1 MLFDKELCAAARVCK
16 PELTQAALQ
25 KCTLTHT
32 GRSAEMHL
40 YSHRPQLTQA
50 ALQKCTFTHTGRSA
64 EMHLHSHRPRLT
76 QAALQKCTFTHTG
89 RDSHRPLCRNAAS
102 LTQAEAHTG
111 CSAEM
116 HLHSHRPRLTQA
128 ALQKCTFTHTG
139 RSANLNSHR
148 LLCRNARFLKRVVCA
163 TFFQVLG
170 SAYPWIAL
178 CLLKWGE
185 YVCVVLLC
193 RCWGLLTLG
202 LRAVY

>member
-76 QAALQKCTFTHTG
+76 QAALQKCSFTHTG
-89 RDSHRPLCRNAAS
+89 R
-102 LTQAEAHTG
+102 G
-111 CSAEM
+111 
-116 HLHSHRPRLTQA
+116 
-128 ALQKCTFTHTG
+128 
-139 RSANLNSHR
+139 SHR

>member
-76 QAALQKCTFTHTG
+76 QAALQKCSFTHTG
-89 RDSHRPLCRNAAS
+89 RGSHRLLCRNAPS

-116 HLHSHRPRLTQA
+116 HLHSHRPLCKPELTQA
-128 ALQKCTFTHTG
+128 ALQKCTLPEKGSVCDFLSGSGVCLHLDCTLSAEMG
-139 RSANLNSHR
+139 RVC
-148 LLCRNARFLKRVVCA
+148 LCRSTL
-163 TFFQVLG
+163 QVLG
-170 SAYPWIAL
+170 SAYPWIARR
-178 CLLKWGE
+178 LLK
-185 YVCVVLLC
+185 
-193 RCWGLLTLG
+193 
-202 LRAVY
+202 

>member
-1 MLFDKELCAAARVCK
+1 MHFNSHRPLCRNA
-16 PELTQAALQ
+16 PLLTQAA
-25 KCTLTHT
+25 
-32 GRSAEMHL
+32 
-40 YSHRPQLTQA
+40 
-50 ALQKCTFTHTGRSA
+50 THTGRSA
-64 EMHLHSHRPRLT
+64 EMHLHSHRPLCRNAPSLT
-76 QAALQKCTFTHTG
+76 QAATHTG
-89 RDSHRPLCRNAAS
+89 R
-102 LTQAEAHTG
+102 
-111 CSAEM
+111 SAEM
-116 HLHSHRPRLTQA
+116 QLHSHRPRLTQA